1 MFNQARILL
10 TGGSGFIGTNLVDY
24 LERFNGVKILNLD
37 IVPPNKRSHDIYWK
51 ECDILNREKLG
62 GQFHDFMPSHV
73 IHLAARTNLE
83 EKRSL
88 DGYQVNIS
96 GTENILKAANQSD
109 SVQRVIVTSS
119 MLVNRVGETVSSY
132 EDYSPPNLY
141 GQSKVLT
148 ETITK
153 QFGLQKEWLIIRP
166 TTVWGPWNFV
176 HVNGFFKVL
185 RKGLYIH
192 PGGRKSIL
200 KSYGYV
206 GNVVHQIARLLAA
219 PTDKVHKKTFYVGD
233 PPMDLRLWTDE
244 FSRALCGRKIRTAP
258 VPLLRCIA
266 AFGDMLGMLHI
277 RFPLTSFRLENM
289 TVDNIIDMMDTLAV
303 TGPSPYSLVDGVRE
317 TIKWLQWYEGDQK
330 A

>member
-1 MFNQARILL
+1 MFNKTRILL
-10 TGGSGFIGTNLVDY
+10 TGGAGFIGTNLVDY
-24 LERFNGVKILNLD
+24 LAPLNSVKILNLD
-37 IVPPNKRSHDIYWK
+37 IVPPNKRAHDIYWK
-51 ECDILNREKLG
+51 QCDILNSEQLISE
-62 GQFHDFMPSHV
+62 FLDFEPSHV
-73 IHLAARTNLE
+73 IHLAARTDLD

-96 GTENILKAANQSD
+96 GTENLLKAANQAD

-176 HVNGFFKVL
+176 HVDGFFRVL

-192 PGGRKSIL
+192 PGEKPIL

-244 FSRALCGRKIRTAP
+244 FSRSLCGRKVRTAP
-258 VPLLRCIA
+258 VPLLRYIA
-266 AFGDMLGMLHI
+266 AFGDILGMFHI
-277 RFPLTSFRLENM
+277 RFPLTFFRLGNM
-289 TVDNIIDMMDTLAV
+289 TIDNVIDMTDTLAA
-303 TGPSPYSLVDGVRE
+303 TGSSPYSLVDGVKE
-317 TIKWLQWYEGDQK
+317 TIKWLQWYEGDQR

>member
-24 LERFNGVKILNLD
+24 LVRFNGVEILNLD
-37 IVPPNKRSHDIYWK
+37 ILPPNKRSHDIYWK
-51 ECDILNREKLG
+51 QCDILNSEKLVSE
-62 GQFHDFMPSHV
+62 FLDFMPSHV
-73 IHLAARTNLE
+73 IHLAARTDLD

-96 GTENILKAANQSD
+96 GTENLLKAVNRTD

-119 MLVNRVGETVSSY
+119 MLVNRIGETVSSY
-132 EDYSPPNLY
+132 ADYSPANFY

-176 HVNGFFKVL
+176 HVNGFFRVI
-185 RKGLYIH
+185 RKGMYVH
-192 PGGRKSIL
+192 PGGKSIL

-206 GNVVHQIARLLAA
+206 GNVVHQIVRLLEE
-219 PTDKVHKKTFYVGD
+219 PSDKVHKKTFYVGD
-233 PPMDLRLWTDE
+233 PPMDLRLWTDK
-244 FSRALCGRKIRTAP
+244 FSRALCGRKTRTAP
-258 VPLLRCIA
+258 LVLLRYIA
-266 AFGDMLGMLHI
+266 AFGDILGMFHI
-277 RFPLTSFRLENM
+277 RFPLTSFRLGNM
-289 TVDNIIDMMDTLAV
+289 TVDNIIDMTDTLAV
-303 TGPSPYSLVDGVRE
+303 TGPSPYSLVNGVRE
-317 TIKWLQWYEGDQK
+317 TIKWLQRYEGDQRG
-330 A
+330 